1 MSAVVEVESGAAV
14 AIEPDAQHIA
24 INVEQLVLLRN
35 IRWKTYQRL
44 LTDLAETSHVRVC
57 YDHGDLELMSPQL
70 NHEIFRSSIGGLVQI
85 IALELELNIA
95 EAGSTTLK
103 LKKSQRGAEPDT
115 SFYIEHEALV
125 RGKERI
131 DLRKDPPPEIVF
143 EVDITSSSMDK
154 FAIYASFAVPE
165 FWRYEGGEV
174 RIYWL
179 REGSYRAA
187 AHSLAFSWLTA
198 EKITEYLNRCI
209 EIGQSAALREFSAW
223 LRAEKQHWPA

>member
-1 MSAVVEVESGAAV
+1 MSAVMEVVSEAAAV
-14 AIEPDAQHIA
+14 EPAEKQLDV
-24 INVEQLVLLRN
+24 NVEQLVLLRN
-35 IRWKTYQRL
+35 ISWKTYQRL
-44 LTDLAETSHVRVC
+44 LADLAEAAHIRLC
-57 YDHGDLELMSPQL
+57 YDQGDLELMSPQL
-70 NHEIFRSSIGGLVQI
+70 NHEIFKSSIGALVQL

-103 LKKSQRGAEPDT
+103 LKKRQRGAEPDT
-115 SFYIEHEALV
+115 SFYIAYEALV

-179 REGSYRAA
+179 REGGYRAA

-209 EIGQSAALREFSAW
+209 EIGQSAALREFSSW
-223 LRAEKQHWPA
+223 LRAEKQHWSA